1 MTRLTTHGLALA
13 LALGA
18 LSASS
23 ASAQRPIPV
32 SIESDPPGAT
42 VYFNVVDE
50 SKRIGVTPLSNV
62 RIPRG
67 QHVLIF
73 RKEMHEETRLTVNVR
88 RRRETF
94 RATLNAQSTIS
105 ISGTNTPA
113 QGAAVRIDG
122 EPVGNVPHMETVQP
136 GRHLVQVGREGYVTF
151 SQWVQVGPAQGIQV
165 TVSLEEE
172 AAETGSLLVAGDTTG
187 AAIYIDGDPRGTTP
201 SVIEG
206 ITAGEHTVKVQ
217 ADDPDME
224 VFEQRVRIIAGER
237 VTINPTLRPAP
248 AATGSLRVLVRPA
261 SAEGAVV
268 SLDGEVLGE
277 APASKENVTPGEHII
292 EVRAE
297 GFEGAQQPVNIE
309 SGTQRVVSVEL
320 TPVQAAMGRIV
331 INANVAGASVT
342 VDGEDKG
349 APPVV
354 IEEPSA
360 GTHAIVVR
368 APGYQELRHTCTTG
382 PGQSCELV
390 ADMEPVGSRV
400 RVEANVDNAEFVVDG
415 EPMGRVPWEGTIP
428 VGFHD
433 IEIRADGYRTYHARL
448 EFTEEPRLINEG
460 LVREG
465 QMTAEER
472 PEQEADLRR
481 RHRQSVAR
489 SGAPLDPDVAVLDFS
504 VGWPYLLELRMG
516 IGILDWLDA
525 GIGIRSFFRLTE
537 FEGRVKAGF
546 RPVKQV
552 SLGAMLRVGGGIG
565 VGRDDPLTIDESG
578 EVLAPSDRAMG
589 APQAMGIVEQST
601 NSFFFSLEALF
612 TLHFLRAGN
621 FTLWGALDYHS
632 ESWAWNGSNNNCRF
646 ALGCQP
652 DNSIA
657 PGDPDRA
664 RDPDPDSAENTVINE
679 RQSLARFRLGGSLE
693 FILSRHWNMW
703 VSFEGTF
710 GGDRRIV
717 GDLFGAG
724 RSDINAYTRVG
735 FTYKF
740 GYGEELQ

>member
-1 MTRLTTHGLALA
+1 MNRLTTYGLALA
-13 LALGA
+13 VALGA
-18 LSASS
+18 LTADT
-23 ASAQRPIPV
+23 ASAQRPIPIN
-32 SIESDPPGAT
+32 IESTPPGAT
-42 VYFNVVDE
+42 VYFNVIDE
-50 SKRIGVTPLSNV
+50 SKRIGVTPLTNV

-67 QHVLIF
+67 SHVLIF

-94 RATLNAQSTIS
+94 RATLTAQSTIS

-122 EPVGNVPHMETVQP
+122 EPVGNVPHMETVTP

-151 SQWVQVGPAQGIQV
+151 SQWVQVAGAQGVQV
-165 TVSLEEE
+165 SVNLEEE
-172 AAETGSLLVAGDTTG
+172 APETGSLLVAGDTTG
-187 AAIYIDGDPRGTTP
+187 AAIYIDGEPRGTTP
-201 SVIEG
+201 SVLEG
-206 ITAGEHTVKVQ
+206 IPAGEHTVKVQ
-217 ADDPDME
+217 ADDPNME

-237 VTINPTLRPAP
+237 VTLNPTLRPAP
-248 AATGSLRVLVRPA
+248 AAVGSIRVLVRPA

-268 SLDGEVLGE
+268 SLDGEVIGE

-292 EVRAE
+292 EVRAD
-297 GFEGAQQPVNIE
+297 GFEGAQQPVTIE
-309 SGTQRVVSVEL
+309 SGTQRVISVEL

-331 INANVAGASVT
+331 VNANVAGASVT
-342 VDGEDKG
+342 IDGEDKG
-349 APPVV
+349 APPIVV
-354 IEEPSA
+354 EEPSA

-390 ADMEPVGSRV
+390 ADMDPVGSRV
-400 RVEANVDNAEFVVDG
+400 TVEANTDNAEFVVDG
-415 EPMGRVPWEGTIP
+415 EVMGRVPWEGTIP
-428 VGFHD
+428 VGYHD
-433 IEIRADGYRTYHARL
+433 IEIRAEGYRSYHARL

-460 LVREG
+460 LTPEG
-465 QMTAEER
+465 EMTAEER
-472 PEQEADLRR
+472 AEEEADMRR

-504 VGWPYLLELRMG
+504 IGWPYLLELRMG

-525 GIGIRSFFRLTE
+525 GIGIRTMFRLTE

-552 SLGAMLRVGGGIG
+552 SLGIMGRIGGGIG

-578 EVLAPSDRAMG
+578 DVLDPMDRTAG
-589 APQAMGIVEQST
+589 APMGDGLVEQST

-632 ESWAWNGSNNNCRF
+632 DSWAWNGSNNNCRYT
-646 ALGCQP
+646 LGCQP
-652 DNSIA
+652 DTSGDLDHA
-657 PGDPDRA
+657 P
-664 RDPDPDSAENTVINE
+664 DPDPDTAENTVIGS

-693 FILSRHWNMW
+693 FIIARHWNMW

-717 GDLFGAG
+717 GDLWGAN
-724 RSDINAYTRVG
+724 RSDINAYARLG

-740 GYGEELQ
+740 GYGDEPY